1 MAEEAAEGGLN
12 GKDLSRRGGEEAAL
26 EDEGGEEE
34 GAGYMHAFK
43 EARVERGPSCCLT
56 NEGPL
61 LVAKGVELQ
70 ILKGW
75 GDGHPQVP
83 DYLPLPGD
91 RYEETRPKGQSEGP
105 ILLPSLLPAPLR
117 DGVALGDAE
126 DRPHRL
132 LVEPESF
139 LDDRSVLGDVGS

>member
-83 DYLPLPGD
+83 DYLPLPRRGE
-91 RYEETRPKGQSEGP
+91 RGEPWGVPRSVGMGGR
-105 ILLPSLLPAPLR
+105 ICPLR
-117 DGVALGDAE
+117 
-126 DRPHRL
+126 
-132 LVEPESF
+132 
-139 LDDRSVLGDVGS
+139 VGCAVVPLSRFCTHLTFPTSTPCFSRAS